1 MNPVAPFLQAF
12 TAFWRQR
19 SAQEQRTLRLASIAF
34 IALLAYQLIWSPVQQ
49 AAKTASERLAA
60 TQKLAAFTAEAKQT
74 LSRQTASPGENQAPP
89 ASLMATSL
97 MVWVEQ
103 AARTAGIEQQ
113 LSQRQPLVG
122 SGEGKE
128 RVQLK
133 FSAVPFASLL
143 RWLAQANAAGIA
155 VVQLDITPPQGANN
169 GLVDATIQLARQARS

>member
-1 MNPVAPFLQAF
+1 MNPVAPLLQAF

-19 SAQEQRTLRLASIAF
+19 SAQEQRTLRLALIAF

-74 LSRQTASPGENQAPP
+74 LSRQTASPGENQAQP
-89 ASLMATSL
+89 ASL